1 MTVQVSAPSE
11 KPYVW
16 LGEVFFYLD
25 LDYLEAPIVRTHRF
39 RASRL
44 LRLGKPMKI
53 LTKEEIEEVM
63 NQLEKTSV

>member
-1 MTVQVSAPSE
+1 MTVQVSAPSD

-25 LDYLEAPIVRTHRF
+25 LDYLEPPFVRTHRF
-39 RASRL
+39 RASKV
-44 LRLGKPMKI
+44 LRLGQPPKI
-53 LTKEEIEEVM
+53 LTKEMIEDVM